1 MGYNQ
6 FVLCLRGCCPGRDIL
21 ERCELGT
28 PGRSRPVVSETN
40 FEIPRDAILQFAIR
54 NLPSSCR
61 VNGAVTIFLFC
72 CLTAEPTATGPH
84 SRSSESPACG
94 RFCSRG
100 R

>member
-1 MGYNQ
+1 MGCNQ

-28 PGRSRPVVSETN
+28 PESFSTRSKRN
-40 FEIPRDAILQFAIR
+40 QLEIPRDAILQFATR

-61 VNGAVTIFLFC
+61 VNGAVTISLFG
-72 CLTAEPTATGPH
+72 CLIAEPTATGPH
-84 SRSSESPACG
+84 SRRSEGPGCG
-94 RFCSRG
+94 RLCSGG